1 MAHDGTLIEQSI
13 QGVFWA
19 ILCLRCLRLD
29 IFIMQILNA
38 GTETVLIDSITP
50 HEQNPNQGARAA
62 IAQSIEAN
70 GFYGFVICQRSRRRI
85 LIGEHRWRELRDRG
99 ADTVPVL
106 WLDVD
111 DDAARRIMLADNRT
125 GRLGQDDETLLLA
138 VSQWRADASTLDGTG
153 YTDDDLADLT
163 NDLADVLEALDSEPP
178 VGDTTPAPELT
189 PSDTVVKVG
198 EHRFIIERQAYI
210 DWLEQVRGAVGF
222 EPAAIRDEI
231 RTRLGIPCAS

>member
-1 MAHDGTLIEQSI
+1 
-13 QGVFWA
+13 
-19 ILCLRCLRLD
+19 
-29 IFIMQILNA
+29 MQILNA
-38 GTETVLIDSITP
+38 GTESVPLDSITP
-50 HEQNPNQGARAA
+50 HPENPNQGDRAA
-62 IAQSIEAN
+62 IADSIEAN

-85 LIGEHRWRELRDRG
+85 LIGEHRWRELGDLG
-99 ADTVPVL
+99 SQTVPVL

-125 GRLGQDDETLLLA
+125 GRLGHDDETLLLA
-138 VSQWRADASTLDGTG
+138 VLQSLADDSTLDGTG

-189 PSDTVVKVG
+189 LTPSDTVVKVG

-210 DWLEQVRGAVGF
+210 DWLEEVRSDVGF

-231 RTRLGIPCAS
+231 RNRLGLPCAS